1 MCKKRKKETSQI
13 NFTVYFKYI
22 KNIFQHLNGIR
33 EILYILCFPFFV
45 LSLKPSGIFTW
56 GTPWFG
62 LATSSVLTSHLWPP
76 YWTVQLWS
84 LAFNFSAM
92 AMSV

>member
-1 MCKKRKKETSQI
+1 MYKRKKKQVKLI
-13 NFTVYFKYI
+13 LIYI
-22 KNIFQHLNGIR
+22 LSISKIFLFQHLIDIH

-45 LSLKPSGIFTW
+45 LSLKPSGIFTS
-56 GTPWFG
+56 GTPRFG
-62 LATSSVLTSHLWPP
+62 LATSSVLMSHLWPP

-84 LAFNFSAM
+84 LAFNSGTM